1 VSGTRVH
8 RDYRAVSNVYGGLS
22 GELAF
27 STSACTGVLGVVL
40 LRALE
45 ADTRSGRA
53 TTAFEE
59 MQQRATIVFY
69 PVRKVLDAG

>member
-1 VSGTRVH
+1 M
-8 RDYRAVSNVYGGLS
+8 YGGLS

-45 ADTRSGRA
+45 AETRSGRA
-53 TTAFEE
+53 TIAFEE
-59 MQQRATIVFY
+59 MQQRATISFY
-69 PVRKVLDAG
+69 PFRKMFDAR